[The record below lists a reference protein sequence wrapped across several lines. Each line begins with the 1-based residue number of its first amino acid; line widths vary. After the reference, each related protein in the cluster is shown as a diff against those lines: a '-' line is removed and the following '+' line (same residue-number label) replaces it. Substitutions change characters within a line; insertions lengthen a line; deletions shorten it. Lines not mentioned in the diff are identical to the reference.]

1 MKINNMIDTTNA
13 TVLLTLGLIDADLDD
28 DVRDEQAQRLV
39 RELRDIEVESAERVI
54 DPHPPKGNKAMGG
67 FIVGLLTAEVS
78 MDNLQLVFKFL
89 GDRLVGK
96 SIELEVEANG
106 KSLRVTAH
114 SQAELAAA
122 IEAAQRFVMA

>member
-1 MKINNMIDTTNA
+1 MIDTTNA
-13 TVLLTLGLIDADLDD
+13 TVLLTLGLIDSDLDD